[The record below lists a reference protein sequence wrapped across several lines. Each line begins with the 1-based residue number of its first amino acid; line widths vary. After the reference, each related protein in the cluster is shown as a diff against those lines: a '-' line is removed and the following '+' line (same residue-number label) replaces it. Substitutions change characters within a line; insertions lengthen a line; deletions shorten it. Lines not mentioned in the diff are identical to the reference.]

1 LPQPLIRRIATR
13 TQRRFRDRSEAGRLL
28 GARLRAS
35 ARFGQPIVLGLP
47 RGGVPVAAEVARAL
61 RAPLDVLVV
70 RKLGAPGRE
79 ELAIGAIAKGGVRV
93 LNGALIRELEMTPGE
108 LAAIECRERVELE
121 RRERSYR
128 GGRPAQ
134 DLAGMNAV
142 VVDDGL
148 ATGSTMLAA
157 VSAIRAELPA
167 AVLVAVPVADPEIC
181 AMLGDAADEVLCL
194 LTPHPLGAVGLHY
207 EDFSQIAD
215 EEVRALL
222 AR

>member
-28 GARLRAS
+28 GERLRATE
-35 ARFGQPIVLGLP
+35 RRGEPIVLGLP
-47 RGGVPVAAEVARAL
+47 RGGVPVAAEVSHAL
-61 RAPLDVLVV
+61 EAPLDVLVV
-70 RKLGAPGRE
+70 RKLGAPGQE
-79 ELAIGAIAKGGVRV
+79 ELAIGAIARGGVRV
-93 LNGALIRELEMTPGE
+93 LNGGLIRELGLTREE
-108 LAAIECRERVELE
+108 LAAIEVRERAELE
-121 RRERSYR
+121 RRERRYR
-128 GGRPAQ
+128 GARPIP
-134 DLAGMNAV
+134 DLAGMAAI

-157 VSAIRAELPA
+157 IAAIRAELPA

-181 AMLGDAADEVLCL
+181 AMLADVADEVVCL
-194 LTPHPLGAVGLHY
+194 LTPHPLGAVGLYY
-207 EDFSQIAD
+207 EDFSQTAD